1 VTLASPE
8 GLDTIEK
15 VLLMLYK
22 AMVAIDPSIR
32 QGGTAATR
40 AAALANGD
48 LSSMSALQE
57 KSDQYLGE
65 ASVFLNRL
73 KKHLEIHFGA
83 AFMNTKDYMKS
94 SGPNASTKLSVE
106 AHDLARN
113 FLWMFSPVL
122 LFAKEIDA
130 SAWDSILRAYQKEAR
145 AVYQPEIRESLQTW
159 QRATRKATGEEQE
172 FLFTYNEKEADGLGV
187 AAARKMTVK
196 RSQTLAKGLRSAS
209 GEKSRNAGLQTSTL
223 YPYETFAGALEEAL
237 PLISTEQNFIVDF
250 FHATGVQKMD
260 FVDAV
265 TYAPPEGRRGTNL
278 YTRKPTEADK
288 VVAKRVAEGMS
299 DIFTSFPS
307 ELNSLMI
314 WCLTTDPLQGIGVMH
329 SLHRAI
335 VSFEDTNQDFIIRT
349 LTTLVDQLKGLWNKT
364 VEEQIRAIED
374 TKVKIKKRKGV
385 INFIKTFPNFSAAIE
400 NMLPP
405 STDEPPETSEV
416 RAMVDKAYHHINKAM
431 FESLRVI
438 AKESPAVMVGG
449 AVQPLAGD
457 PEDKEAL
464 NYHILL
470 IENMN
475 HYVEEVDER
484 GDGVLAEGRMEAR
497 EEMTE
502 HLGMYVDAVIRRPL
516 GKIIVSPK
524 TSKHNCDRTC

>member
-1 VTLASPE
+1 
-8 GLDTIEK
+8 
-15 VLLMLYK
+15 MLYK

-32 QGGTAATR
+32 QGGTAAGR
-40 AAALANGD
+40 AAMLATGD

-83 AFMNTKDYMKS
+83 AFMNTNDYIKS
-94 SGPNASTKLSVE
+94 NGLGSSTKLSVE

-113 FLWMFSPVL
+113 SLWMFGPVL
-122 LFAKEIDA
+122 LFAKEIDGA
-130 SAWDSILRAYQKEAR
+130 AWDAIMRSYQKEAR
-145 AVYQPEIRESLQTW
+145 GIYQPELRDNLQSW
-159 QRATRKATGEEQE
+159 QKGARKTTGDEQE
-172 FLFTYNEKEADGLGV
+172 LLFTYNEKDADGLG
-187 AAARKMTVK
+187 ATAARKMTVK

-209 GEKSRNAGLQTSTL
+209 GEKNQSGLQGGKL
-223 YPYETFAGALEEAL
+223 CPYEAFAGALEEVL

-250 FHATGVQKMD
+250 FHASGVQKMD
-260 FVDAV
+260 FSDAV
-265 TYAPPEGRRGTNL
+265 SYAPPEGRRGTNL
-278 YTRKPTEADK
+278 HSRKPPEADK
-288 VVAKRVAEGMS
+288 VIAKRVAEGMS
-299 DIFTSFPS
+299 DIYSSFPS
-307 ELNSLMI
+307 ELNSFMI
-314 WCLTTDPLQGIGVMH
+314 WCTTTDPLQGIGVMH

-335 VSFEDTNQDFIIRT
+335 LSFEDTNQDFIIRT
-349 LTTLVDQLKGLWNKT
+349 LTTLSDQLKGLWNKT
-364 VEEQIRAIED
+364 VEDQIRAIED

-385 INFIKTFPNFSAAIE
+385 INFIKIFPNFSAAIE
-400 NMLPP
+400 NMLP
-405 STDEPPETSEV
+405 SSAEEPPETSEV
-416 RAMVDKAYHHINKAM
+416 RAMIDKAYQRINKAM

-438 AKESPAVMVGG
+438 AKESPAMTVGG

-475 HYVEEVDER
+475 HYVEEVDEH
-484 GDGVLAEGRMEAR
+484 GDSVLAEGRMEAR
-497 EEMTE
+497 EEMAE

-516 GKIIVSPK
+516 GKVIVSTYRFLLGENK
-524 TSKHNCDRTC
+524 FANEELNRTL

>member
-1 VTLASPE
+1 
-8 GLDTIEK
+8 
-15 VLLMLYK
+15 MLYK
-22 AMVAIDPSIR
+22 AMIAIDPSIR
-32 QGGTAATR
+32 QGGTAASR
-40 AAALANGD
+40 AAALATGD
-48 LSSMSALQE
+48 LSSMTALQE

-83 AFMNTKDYMKS
+83 AFLDTKDYIKKNGLS
-94 SGPNASTKLSVE
+94 SSTKLSVE
-106 AHDLARN
+106 AHDIGRTS
-113 FLWMFSPVL
+113 LWMFGPVL
-122 LFAKEIDA
+122 LFAKEIDG
-130 SAWDSILRAYQKEAR
+130 SAWDGILRVYQKEAR
-145 AVYQPEIRESLQTW
+145 GVYQPEIRESLQAW
-159 QRATRKATGEEQE
+159 QKAARKASGDEQE
-172 FLFTYNEKEADGLGV
+172 LLFTYNEKEADGLGV
-187 AAARKMTVK
+187 TSARKMTVK

-209 GEKSRNAGLQTSTL
+209 GDKNRSASLQSGTL
-223 YPYETFAGALEEAL
+223 YPYEAFAGALEEAL

-250 FHATGVQKMD
+250 FHASGNQKMD
-260 FVDAV
+260 FSDAV
-265 TYAPPEGRRGTNL
+265 AYAPPEGRRGTNL
-278 YTRKPTEADK
+278 YSRKPTEPDK
-288 VVAKRVAEGMS
+288 VMAKRVAEGMS
-299 DIFTSFPS
+299 DIYTSFPS

-314 WCLTTDPLQGIGVMH
+314 WSLTTDPLQGIGVFH

-335 VSFEDTNQDFIIRT
+335 ASFEDTNQDFIIRT
-349 LTTLVDQLKGLWNKT
+349 LVTLVDQLKGLWSKT

-400 NMLPP
+400 NMLP
-405 STDEPPETSEV
+405 SATEEPPEASEV
-416 RAMVDKAYHHINKAM
+416 RAMVDKAYQRINKAM

-438 AKESPAVMVGG
+438 AKESPAMMVGG

-484 GDGVLAEGRMEAR
+484 GDAILAEGRLEAR
-497 EEMTE
+497 EEMAE

-516 GKIIVSPK
+516 GKIIVSNSTP
-524 TSKHNCDRTC
+524 C